1 MIVSPIHT
9 RIFNPGESLFRFI
22 TEHISSLQEFSV
34 LAVTSK
40 IVSLA
45 EAQIVDNQ
53 NKQQCIINESD
64 WYIDASQH
72 SYGVTLTIRD
82 GILIANAGIDESNG
96 NGHMILW
103 PKNPFLT
110 AQTIWSQLKQHYK
123 IQKLGIILTDSRIT
137 PLRWGTIGVS
147 IAYCGFEPLKNY
159 IQTPDIFQ
167 RPLTVTKA
175 SHQDGLASSAVM
187 VMGEGNEQTP
197 LALLTDI
204 PFIAFSSQPPTK
216 EERNQLIIER
226 ENDLFSSLLS
236 SSLWKRGNHTEKEES
251 VIS

>member
-1 MIVSPIHT
+1 MLVTPIHT
-9 RIFNPGESLFRFI
+9 RIFNPGESLFQFI
-22 TEHISSLQEFSV
+22 TDHTSSLQEYSI

-45 EAQIVDNQ
+45 EMQIIKDQ
-53 NKQQCIINESD
+53 DKEQQIINESD
-64 WYIDASQH
+64 WYIEASQH

-96 NGHMILW
+96 NGSMILW

-110 AQTIWSQLKQHYK
+110 AQTLWKQLKDHYH
-123 IQKLGIILTDSRIT
+123 IEHLGIILTDSRIT

-167 RPLTVTKA
+167 RPLKMTKA

-197 LALLTDI
+197 LALISDV
-204 PFIAFSSQPPTK
+204 PFISFSSTPPT
-216 EERNQLIIER
+216 ETERNQLIIER
-226 ENDLFSSLLS
+226 EDDLFSSLLS
-236 SSLWKRGNHTEKEES
+236 SNLWKKGDHSLSN
-251 VIS
+251 IYN